1 VIRVC
6 ESPSREKKG
15 ISTLKKQE
23 MNINDLSISDL
34 KASYDFVLLYLKEM
48 EDEADRIEL
57 KIETLPTYNE
67 SKELENKLYTV
78 LLNRVKGLN

>member
-1 VIRVC
+1 M
-6 ESPSREKKG
+6 K
-15 ISTLKKQE
+15 
-23 MNINDLSISDL
+23 INDLSISDL

-67 SKELENKLYTV
+67 SKELESKLYTI
-78 LLNRVKGLN
+78 LLNRLKELN